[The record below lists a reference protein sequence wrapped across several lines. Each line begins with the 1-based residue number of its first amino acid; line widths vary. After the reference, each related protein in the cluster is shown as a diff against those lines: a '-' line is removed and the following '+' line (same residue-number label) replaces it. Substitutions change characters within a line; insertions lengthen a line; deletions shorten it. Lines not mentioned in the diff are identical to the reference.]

1 VFPTNLLRYLLLK
14 GAAEEAMKIWL
25 GQTIST
31 KIGLSDIPSHLTK
44 FLTNPTLVTSDKVR
58 KS

>member
-1 VFPTNLLRYLLLK
+1 MEIFFHSVAVFPTNLLRYLLLK

-31 KIGLSDIPSHLTK
+31 KIGLSELNI
-44 FLTNPTLVTSDKVR
+44 
-58 KS
+58 